1 MGIRI
6 KARTAVPTWVAN
18 LFGFDGHMT
27 LHEGI
32 ISCDDLQCHPE
43 AFNPAVTMTGKRDS
57 CMICIQIR
65 RVPTDGADTYFDDA
79 RFLEFDIHYQNNKD
93 GTEIEYPS

>member
-1 MGIRI
+1 MPHSNTVR
-6 KARTAVPTWVAN
+6 KHA
-18 LFGFDGHMT
+18 LD
-27 LHEGI
+27 
-32 ISCDDLQCHPE
+32 
-43 AFNPAVTMTGKRDS
+43 AFPAVTMTGKRDS